1 MLRTEGLRLAYPGQM
16 LVDGLSIEFRPGEV
30 WAVLG
35 RNGSGKSTLL
45 HALAALRRPEAGNV
59 LLQDAIAA
67 ALPRRVLARKIGVL
81 LQEETREFWGSV
93 RDYVLLGRYPHARSP
108 FGWNVEDERIASQEI
123 EAMHLRGMGYRPFA
137 TLSGG
142 ERQRTRAAALFAQ
155 RPAIYLLDEP
165 LQHLDLPHQ
174 VAVLERLSAEAR
186 DRGAIVVM
194 ALHDLIFAARYCNRF
209 LLLFGEGR
217 HSAGQADEALT
228 ADHLGELY
236 GFPLVPVEVGGERL
250 FLPGRQSGEGRMYNP
265 SFHAAT

>member
-1 MLRTEGLRLAYPGQM
+1 MLRTEGLRLAYPGQL
-16 LVDGLSIEFRPGEV
+16 LVDDLWIEFLPGEI

-45 HALAALRRPEAGNV
+45 HALAALRQPEAGNV
-59 LLQDAIAA
+59 MLQDAAIGS
-67 ALPRRVLARKIGVL
+67 LRKREVARQIGVL
-81 LQEETREFWGSV
+81 LQEESREFWGSV
-93 RDYVLLGRYPHARSP
+93 RDYALLGRYPHARNP
-108 FGWNVEDERIASQEI
+108 FGWSPEKERVADEEI
-123 EAMHLRGMGYRPFA
+123 EAMHLVRLGNRAFA

-165 LQHLDLPHQ
+165 LQHLDLAHQ
-174 VAVLERLSAEAR
+174 VAVLERLAAEAR

-194 ALHDLIFAARYCNRF
+194 VLHDLLFATRYCNRF

-217 HSAGQADEALT
+217 YSVGRAEETLT
-228 ADHLGELY
+228 AEHLEALY

-250 FLPGRQSGEGRMYNP
+250 FLPGRQSGEGA
-265 SFHAAT
+265 HV